1 MLHFPTLSG
10 HLDFSIPLKD
20 KSRFQVEI
28 RRTIDGEK
36 FSISES
42 SAVKKWGT
50 EKVALQQAKK
60 RRNQKL
66 DELDAGIITT
76 ADKALLNCSVNDLME
91 RLPAL
96 LGWTVET
103 TQNKNRLYNKR
114 INPKYG
120 QRNFVAFVLKIS
132 N

>member
-1 MLHFPTLSG
+1 M
-10 HLDFSIPLKD
+10 
-20 KSRFQVEI
+20 
-28 RRTIDGEK
+28 EK
-36 FSISES
+36 NSVFSES

-76 ADKALLNCSVNDLME
+76 ADKALLNCSVNDLLE

-103 TQNKNRLYNKR
+103 IQNKNKLYNKR
-114 INPKYG
+114 IKPKYG
-120 QRNFVAFVLKIS
+120 TKKFRSIRAEDIN
-132 N
+132 